1 MFTFC
6 LIQYHLP
13 HSTSTHRKEKNVG
26 LPLVNV
32 IFLNS
37 ATDPLRHVKKTFVQD
52 GHPCGE
58 NQWLCVS
65 GICVS
70 STTQC
75 PDTFGESIYYNLIF
89 HMCIFFPGH

>member
-32 IFLNS
+32 ISLNT
-37 ATDPLRHVKKTFVQD
+37 AMDPLHHVKKTFLFRMAIRVERIS
-52 GHPCGE
+52 GS
-58 NQWLCVS
+58 VS
-65 GICVS
+65 VGSVS
-70 STTQC
+70 AAQHNARIHLVKV
-75 PDTFGESIYYNLIF
+75 FII
-89 HMCIFFPGH
+89 I